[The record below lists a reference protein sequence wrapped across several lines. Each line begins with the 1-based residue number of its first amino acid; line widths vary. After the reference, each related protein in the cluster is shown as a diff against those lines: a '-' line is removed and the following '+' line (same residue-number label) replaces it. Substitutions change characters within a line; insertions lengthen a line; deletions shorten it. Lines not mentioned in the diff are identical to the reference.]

1 MGRVRTSA
9 AVELVGPGAHHAARC
24 LLWPGPPSVRR
35 SVQGLSPPRCD
46 RAMVLTSHA
55 VRLGLQMVIRALH
68 LS

>member
-9 AVELVGPGAHHAARC
+9 AAELVGPGAHHAAGC
-24 LLWPGPPSVRR
+24 LLWVGPPSVRR
-35 SVQGLSPPRCD
+35 SVPGLSSPRCD

-55 VRLGLQMVIRALH
+55 VRSGLQMVIRALH